1 MKRLDSILQMSEI
14 ISEYRKN
21 EHPCKDENKLK
32 IINSI
37 FDFVISLPII
47 YSEEINMLEESIVRF
62 SDYYDRNTY
71 HGNEILE
78 YFEENYEGNDQEKL
92 LEIFSLYVLLENIP
106 DLIVA
111 CEFFDSYDELYD
123 ELNNNFYFDDVTSC
137 IDFLNDR
144 KVTYLEDISLY
155 LTVEDLDK
163 PVEFVVEK
171 ADDNSTKTY
180 VVTPEKTKGED
191 GETKYVL
198 GVVLRA
204 EITKGF
210 VPSIVYAFNE
220 ECAILKQMFVVLGSL
235 FTGSVELNQLSGP
248 VGIYSVVGEQ
258 SKAGI
263 ASLLYLT
270 AFLSINVGVI
280 NLLPFPAFDGCHI
293 LFIII
298 EKLKGSPVKPEIQNK
313 LSTIGLALLLLLMLV
328 VTISDIIKLF

>member
-144 KVTYLEDISLY
+144 KNKKEKDFYLDFQNPENKYKIFFSGASLRDVEELPKEKISTFIRTLSGALAKHDYIPDIER
-155 LTVEDLDK
+155 VEHIYKAYNFPLNRVHMSRDYRIA
-163 PVEFVVEK
+163 FVRSK
-171 ADDNSTKTY
+171 DATII
-180 VVTPEKTKGED
+180 
-191 GETKYVL
+191 L
-198 GVVLRA
+198 GVALKHGKNEDYTRYDPIA
-204 EITKGF
+204 RKSSEI
-210 VPSIVYAFNE
+210 E
-220 ECAILKQMFVVLGSL
+220 R
-235 FTGSVELNQLSGP
+235 ELQEFLNGTLSK
-248 VGIYSVVGEQ
+248 SHQ
-258 SKAGI
+258 HFK
-263 ASLLYLT
+263 
-270 AFLSINVGVI
+270 
-280 NLLPFPAFDGCHI
+280 
-293 LFIII
+293 II
-298 EKLKGSPVKPEIQNK
+298 EILENHQKSKNNRNNK
-313 LSTIGLALLLLLMLV
+313 NNKIA
-328 VTISDIIKLF
+328 